1 MSTATAAR
9 RECGP
14 VRPRARGGGGGG
26 DVALALVSEPR
37 GLGNTSWG
45 VTSVWSKGPVGGNP
59 PLGVRSLVAETPR
72 EGLHQRQGLY
82 SVACG
87 LSEGSELVLV
97 PAEGRGRSW
106 REGSL
111 GYIVCRVLV
120 LEGRVQGQGVLP
132 LFQPTTE
139 FGPLHTVGAN

>member
-14 VRPRARGGGGGG
+14 VRPRARGGGG
-26 DVALALVSEPR
+26 DVALALVSDPR
-37 GLGNTSWG
+37 GLGNTSRG
-45 VTSVWSKGPVGGNP
+45 VPSVWSKGPVGGNP
-59 PLGVRSLVAETPR
+59 PLGVRSLVAATFP

-106 REGSL
+106 REGRPGIYSVPSFCFR
-111 GYIVCRVLV
+111 GQSPGPGRTAVFSAYDRVRTFAHSRRELS
-120 LEGRVQGQGVLP
+120 
-132 LFQPTTE
+132 
-139 FGPLHTVGAN
+139 